1 MQEAYHHLIAYSLSH
16 PSPQFI
22 HQHCVDAYAAQTADE
37 DTKPISLV
45 FALAG
50 LYLYCEKNYNG
61 KQVQFAHMQMA
72 KNKSSL
78 PAFVLPRNR
87 GKITAND
94 VVRAAAGSERDGEI
108 KNWCHSVWQSYVEN
122 HAQILA
128 LLKERNIIT

>member
-50 LYLYCEKNYNG
+50 LYLYCEKNYTG

-72 KNKSSL
+72 KNKSVW
-78 PAFVLPRNR
+78 PALTLPRNR
-87 GKITAND
+87 GKITVND
-94 VVRAAAGSERDGEI
+94 VVRAAAGPARDEEI
-108 KNWCHSVWQSYVEN
+108 KNWCRSVWQSYADN
-122 HAQILA
+122 HPQIVA
-128 LLKERNIIT
+128 LLRERQIIT